1 MEKQTDQSS
10 VTVESL
16 LKLKKNER
24 PDEAFWQEFES
35 SFQRRRL
42 RELVGRQSLRDRL
55 WNPMVKGFALA
66 VPVLALAGLLGYQH
80 LGEMGTTMVAP
91 SGADLA
97 GGGAEEKSGVD
108 VKDQASRGNFVQA
121 PGSTAMLAV
130 QSGSMR
136 FVTDVLSG
144 TGSRQESFEKVLYS
158 PSIQSEPASGER
170 YVSDSFG
177 SGGYEVTTADLQLGR
192 NF

>member
-1 MEKQTDQSS
+1 MEKQTDQNS

-55 WNPMVKGFALA
+55 WNPMVKGFAVA
-66 VPVLALAGLLGYQH
+66 VPVLALAGLLAFQH
-80 LGEMGTTMVAP
+80 SGETRKSLVVQGDVELVGHRAAAATSGDAKSAVP
-91 SGADLA
+91 ST
-97 GGGAEEKSGVD
+97 EST
-108 VKDQASRGNFVQA
+108 A
-121 PGSTAMLAV
+121 PGGSAMLAF
-130 QSGSMR
+130 QSGSLR

-144 TGSRQESFEKVLYS
+144 TASRQDSFEKVLYS
-158 PSIQSEPASGER
+158 PAIQSEPAKGQR
-170 YVSDSFG
+170 YVNDSFG
-177 SGGYEVTTADLQLGR
+177 SGGYQVTTADLQLGR